1 MEDFRSRERE
11 RRLEPLLEVEE
22 RTPSRIFQRLA
33 IVVKALRGD
42 LLLPISHCRSEQ
54 IQFKATQPYHES
66 HDNLQW

>member
-42 LLLPISHCRSEQ
+42 LLLPISPLQ
-54 IQFKATQPYHES
+54 IRTNPVQGYTAIS
-66 HDNLQW
+66 